1 VPKLHGT
8 NKAELRAI
16 AILSKPSSSSLPGV
30 PTAEEAGVPVIMTAE
45 RGFAPPKGA
54 PDDIAKKL
62 QAAIAESLNDPEY
75 IKSSAGGAPVLAFIA
90 GAEWQASRRYDER
103 VAAACERDS
112 VDRSAPLTPIR
123 N

>member
-1 VPKLHGT
+1 VPNLHGT

-45 RGFAPPKGA
+45 RGFALPKGA

-62 QAAIAESLNDPEY
+62 EAAIAESLSDPEY
-75 IKSSAGGAPVLAFIA
+75 IRSSPGDAPVLAFMA
-90 GAEWQASRRYDER
+90 GAEWQKRLDDMTKGLQPLASEL
-103 VAAACERDS
+103 AE
-112 VDRSAPLTPIR
+112 PK
-123 N
+123 